1 MRNNLTIFYL
11 LLIILVCQ
19 SCNNNDGKNEIS
31 KEDWESLFNGKNL
44 TGWDIKIKDHPL
56 NENYKNTFR
65 IEDSMIR
72 VVYSDY
78 EKFNN
83 QFGHLYTHK
92 PYSYYKLKLQY
103 RFVIKMCD
111 RVFLILL

>member
-1 MRNNLTIFYL
+1 MKKYL
-11 LLIILVCQ
+11 LTKVVCFSFFFFLLVA
-19 SCNNNDGKNEIS
+19 CNPKANDTA
-31 KEDWESLFNGKNL
+31 KEEWAPLFNGKDL
-44 TGWDIKIKDHPL
+44 ADWDIKIKDHSL
-56 NENYKNTFR
+56 GENYKNTFR

-92 PYSYYKLKLQY
+92 PYS
-103 RFVIKMCD
+103 
-111 RVFLILL
+111 